1 MYVSSLLLNK
11 ANKDWF
17 QFNRLG
23 AVSQRKK
30 GADFI
35 ALYSTYKSQS
45 EAKSRSWQV
54 LSTQGRKWLQKMM
67 LIWVKLTYLQGL
79 QKCCFP
85 VIIKQPA
92 VSSPNPSQPALQLKK
107 AVARPFFEWRSSDC
121 SVLVLCYFLPL
132 SLQSPAPSPT
142 QTGTK
147 SSLPLPPGLALLFTQ
162 ASIIQLLQELKNLLL
177 RFWRLGTTREL
188 CHL

>member
-11 ANKDWF
+11 VNEDWS
-17 QFNRLG
+17 QFDRL
-23 AVSQRKK
+23 ATVSQRKQ
-30 GADFI
+30 GPDFI
-35 ALYSTYKSQS
+35 ASYSTYKSQS
-45 EAKSRSWQV
+45 EVKYRSWQV
-54 LSTQGRKWLQKMM
+54 LSTQRRKRLQKKF
-67 LIWVKLTYLQGL
+67 IWVKLTYLQGL

-85 VIIKQPA
+85 VIIKQPV

-107 AVARPFFEWRSSDC
+107 AVARPFFKWRSSDC

-142 QTGTK
+142 QRGTK

-162 ASIIQLLQELKNLLL
+162 DSIIQLLQELKNLVL
-177 RFWRLGTTREL
+177 RFWRLGTIREL